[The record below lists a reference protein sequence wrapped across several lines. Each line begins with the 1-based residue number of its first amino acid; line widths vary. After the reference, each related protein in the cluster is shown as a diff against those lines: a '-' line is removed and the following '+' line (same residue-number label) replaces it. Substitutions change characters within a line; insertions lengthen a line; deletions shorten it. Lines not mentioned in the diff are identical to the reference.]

1 MRQLQENFRLLRSH
15 SSLMFIAFFHSAT
28 DQTKTRR
35 TFYELPAAK
44 ATSGPL
50 LVRYRART
58 GHAMVM
64 RPAAWL
70 SHATEPAND
79 LLLVAYRRSF
89 KHGVC

>member
-1 MRQLQENFRLLRSH
+1 
-15 SSLMFIAFFHSAT
+15 MFIAFFHAET
-28 DQTKTRR
+28 DQTTIRR

-58 GHAMVM
+58 GLATMVP

-70 SHATEPAND
+70 SHATEPATD
-79 LLLVAYRRSF
+79 VLLVAYRRSF
-89 KHGVC
+89 EHGVC